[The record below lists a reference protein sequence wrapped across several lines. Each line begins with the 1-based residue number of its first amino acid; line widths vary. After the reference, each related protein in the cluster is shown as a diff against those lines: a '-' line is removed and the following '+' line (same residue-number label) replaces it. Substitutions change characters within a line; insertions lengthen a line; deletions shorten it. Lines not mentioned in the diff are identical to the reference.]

1 MQTVTNFPVP
11 KLIVKEHLDKE
22 IIRKKVAYGNYT
34 CMDKIVPM
42 IRARGTNLQ
51 MDEEGNLRIIG
62 WQRDITRM
70 RKQDVSLSFMIH
82 LTVSPEG
89 IIREALVDDLFNGG
103 KGVLCSKDY
112 LDSRLKEELEGQ
124 PFDRKLAARLRFDR
138 FKCFHIF
145 EIMSGIYTSYFM
157 YKEELQQGRA
167 GQLFYEEDI
176 VDIYASEGNLYLAGL
191 QDFKDKEDL
200 SYMVVLYDVFNHI
213 TFDEEGYMKLKSPI
227 LAEFYLNGEL
237 VHSDE
242 LYQKEKDY
250 IFIRVQKFMFVCV
263 EKLKAALFPEFA
275 DKMMNTNLAPSAFI
289 GIIMQAIGIRSFANN
304 FNYIQYIMTAMQ
316 RPRKLPGC
324 IGAILNEE
332 EAARHFEGF
341 DLSYL
346 D

>member
-1 MQTVTNFPVP
+1 MLTERKFPVP
-11 KLIVKEHLDKE
+11 KLIVKEQLDKE
-22 IIRKKVAYGNYT
+22 IIRRKVAYGNYT

-51 MDEEGNLRIIG
+51 VDESGDLRIIG

-89 IIREALVDDLFNGG
+89 MIKEALVDDMFNGG

-112 LDSRLKEELEGQ
+112 LESKLKEELEGQ
-124 PFDRKLAARLRFDR
+124 LFDRRLVSRLRFDK

-145 EIMSGIYTSYFM
+145 EIMSGIYSSYFM
-157 YKEELQQGRA
+157 YKNELQEGSTER
-167 GQLFYEEDI
+167 LFYEEDI

-191 QDFKDKEDL
+191 QEFKGKEPV
-200 SYMVVLYDVFNHI
+200 SYMVVLYDVFNNI
-213 TFDEEGYMKLKSPI
+213 TFDEDGYMKLKSPVQ
-227 LAEFYLNGEL
+227 AEFYLNDVL
-237 VHSDE
+237 VHSNE

-250 IFIRVQKFMFVCV
+250 IFIRVQKFLFVCV
-263 EKLKAALFPEFA
+263 EKLKVSLFPEFT

-316 RPRKLPGC
+316 RPRKMPGC

-332 EAARHFEGF
+332 EAACHFEGF

-346 D
+346 N